1 MPDLW
6 LLAPRHAALVLTE
19 ASASIGPQASGWT
32 GHSVSPSKV
41 LLFSAGYMFGT
52 ITLPRPPSV
61 DAPLLSDSD
70 SVGLG
75 VVGERWGTGEAET
88 LPTKTLSY

>member
-1 MPDLW
+1 METAVRCLTSGYWHLDTPA
-6 LLAPRHAALVLTE
+6 LALTK

-32 GHSVSPSKV
+32 GHSVSPPKV

-61 DAPLLSDSD
+61 DAPTA
-70 SVGLG
+70 V
-75 VVGERWGTGEAET
+75 
-88 LPTKTLSY
+88 